1 MKHYAGYIFDLD
13 GTVYRG
19 GKLIAGAGET
29 LARLRARGARVVFLS
44 NNPTYTREQYAAKL
58 TRLGVPCGLDEV
70 ANSSYAII
78 RELKRDA
85 PSARLYVVGEQVF
98 VNELRQAG
106 LAFAATPEE
115 TDIVVLAFDRTF
127 HYGKW
132 HFAHQALKRGAQ
144 LWATNPDRTCPTEDG
159 DTPDCGSLIPAIETS
174 SGRKLDRMT
183 GKPSAAIV
191 RVAAELLGLPI
202 RDCLMVGDRLETDV
216 LMGHTAGCDTAVVLT
231 GITTRDMLAKTPI
244 KPDYVLESIAEL
256 A

>member
-1 MKHYAGYIFDLD
+1 MKQYAGYIFDLD

-58 TRLGVPCGLDEV
+58 TRLGIPCGVAEV

-78 RELKRDA
+78 QELKRDA
-85 PSARLYVVGEQVF
+85 PKARLYPVSEQAF
-98 VNELRQAG
+98 IGELRDAG
-106 LAFAATPEE
+106 FTFARTPEE

-132 HFAHQALKRGAQ
+132 FFAHQALKRGAQ

-174 SGRKLDRMT
+174 SGHKLDRMT

-191 RVAAELLGLPI
+191 RVASELLGVPI
-202 RDCLMVGDRLETDV
+202 RQCLMVGDRLETDV
-216 LMGHTAGCDTAVVLT
+216 KMGHNAGCDTAVVLT
-231 GITTRDMLAKTPI
+231 GITTREMLATTEI
-244 KPDYVLESIAEL
+244 RPDYVLESIAEL